1 MYIWD
6 TNGFILF
13 RGKDENT
20 LRHVRE
26 NAGQIWLSSVAAE
39 ELLAGQFNAIN
50 RARAPRTSLSL
61 SRAHADFAE
70 VLEDFKTF
78 PMLAFS
84 EEAEAVYRTFPAS
97 VIRIGPQDCRIAAQA
112 IAHNLTVVTRNVRDF
127 QAIGAPCADWSL

>member
-1 MYIWD
+1 MHFWD

-13 RGKDENT
+13 RGRDENT
-20 LRHVRE
+20 LRRVRE

-39 ELLAGQFNAIN
+39 ELLLGRLDAIN
-50 RARAPRTSLSL
+50 RSRAPRTSLSL

-70 VLEDFKTF
+70 LLEDFKTF

-84 EEAEAVYRTFPAS
+84 QEAEAVYKTFSPAQ
-97 VIRIGPQDCRIAAQA
+97 IRIGAQDCRIAAQA
-112 IAHNLTVVTRNVRDF
+112 IAHNLTVITRNVRDF